1 MTKVTSES
9 KDDRN
14 RGFKNYLVHSHTH
27 EETEPQ
33 DNVRQVVTVSEE
45 RTGQTSRRAVQCS
58 RWWVSHCRVIHNQ
71 YEFQSRKV
79 PSGDT
84 GQHSQEIIRPG
95 TGQHHPLTESDE
107 EPALGTPGSQ
117 VFELGLNGIWGFSE
131 PPACLGLLS
140 LHNCV
145 RQFQVAHGVY
155 TLNVL
160 GEYMNLEHLT
170 YTSWDLGQAGKY
182 SQASVL

>member
-1 MTKVTSES
+1 MFTLV
-9 KDDRN
+9 
-14 RGFKNYLVHSHTH
+14 GFTL
-27 EETEPQ
+27 Q
-33 DNVRQVVTVSEE
+33 
-45 RTGQTSRRAVQCS
+45 G
-58 RWWVSHCRVIHNQ
+58 
-71 YEFQSRKV
+71 
-79 PSGDT
+79 
-84 GQHSQEIIRPG
+84 HSQSIRILEQEGPLG
-95 TGQHHPLTESDE
+95 GHWPAFPRDHPLTESDE

-131 PPACLGLLS
+131 PPTCLGLLS